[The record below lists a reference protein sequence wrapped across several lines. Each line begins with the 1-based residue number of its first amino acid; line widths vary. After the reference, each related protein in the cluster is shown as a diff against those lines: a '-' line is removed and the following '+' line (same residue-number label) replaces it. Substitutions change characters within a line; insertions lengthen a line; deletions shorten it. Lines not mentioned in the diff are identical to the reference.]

1 MCVNPLQRR
10 VMLKDV
16 NNANSIKENQRVSS
30 LGLKLAEK
38 EHEQNQKIANLLV
51 ADFQLEVKL

>member
-1 MCVNPLQRR
+1 
-10 VMLKDV
+10 MLKDV